1 MSSGRRWPTW
11 LTETRLTL
19 EAVSYVA
26 AALGLFF
33 AGFQILEAN
42 RARSIDA
49 TLSYLRVLNEDPLA
63 GMQRQITD
71 RWLEHRETLAAIQS
85 GAISAPNIASFT
97 REVIYGR
104 AGEGPQPDLTTAVIA
119 LVRNLDQMTI
129 CVRTGLCDCEKART
143 HFSEYA
149 REVHHA
155 YAPIV
160 ADVRAAFG
168 ESSLG
173 RELADFVEGEPCD
186 L

>member
-1 MSSGRRWPTW
+1 MSTGRRWPAW
-11 LTETRLTL
+11 LTEMRLTL

-97 REVIYGR
+97 LGVK
-104 AGEGPQPDLTTAVIA
+104 PVLTSYAVVPSCRRWKRPLRKFA
-119 LVRNLDQMTI
+119 
-129 CVRTGLCDCEKART
+129 CRTTQANKRLPGSMDCP
-143 HFSEYA
+143 
-149 REVHHA
+149 V
-155 YAPIV
+155 
-160 ADVRAAFG
+160 
-168 ESSLG
+168 
-173 RELADFVEGEPCD
+173 
-186 L
+186 